1 MKFKKTGGFLAALG
15 AAILIGGCAT
25 APLKN
30 TVWVPEKLDNQGD
43 VKLIEPTPVWFE
55 IYETGKVFGHGGVN
69 RFSSQ
74 ATIDPEKGELLFAPG
89 AATLMAGPNLG
100 YESKFL
106 ETMNAVRR
114 YSISGDTLT
123 VYDANGKELATFKA
137 GSAELKTAK

>member
-1 MKFKKTGGFLAALG
+1 M
-15 AAILIGGCAT
+15 
-25 APLKN
+25 
-30 TVWVPEKLDNQGD
+30 
-43 VKLIEPTPVWFE
+43 
-55 IYETGKVFGHGGVN
+55 
-69 RFSSQ
+69 
-74 ATIDPEKGELLFAPG
+74 GELSFAPG

>member
-1 MKFKKTGGFLAALG
+1 
-15 AAILIGGCAT
+15 
-25 APLKN
+25 
-30 TVWVPEKLDNQGD
+30 
-43 VKLIEPTPVWFE
+43 
-55 IYETGKVFGHGGVN
+55 
-69 RFSSQ
+69 
-74 ATIDPEKGELLFAPG
+74 
-89 AATLMAGPNLG
+89 MAGPNLG